1 MFKNKKTIKILLTSF
16 TVALVGT
23 GIGIWLKNS
32 EAQAGEPSDFI
43 LRKEF
48 DKDEE
53 FTMTEDFKQ
62 DVDFLR

>member
-1 MFKNKKTIKILLTSF
+1 MFKNKRTIKILLTTF

-32 EAQAGEPSDFI
+32 EAQTGESSDFI